1 MLQARFN
8 RQMRTRGNSSV
19 IFYKLAITPRYK
31 AYSKTISKH
40 KCALIV
46 DEHKLD
52 NPAWNSL
59 SETHQRQS
67 IAFEAIQFYDPNYCA
82 FGGATDTEIAAKGIE
97 HYSKLV
103 NRFFIIGEKP
113 SLKKFLSLKNNLVC
127 NQMILKTPI
136 ETELHENIVAL
147 HEKKQQQEVHE
158 LVNLVQPGYFRNK
171 TVALGDYFGIY
182 KGNTLVAVCG
192 ERMKMNA
199 FTEISAIVTHP
210 NHTRK
215 GYAKQLIKHTTD
227 KVFLENKIPYLHVLE
242 SNIHA
247 ISLYEKLGFIT
258 RRKISFWEI
267 ELTN

>member
-31 AYSKTISKH
+31 AYSKTNSKH

-67 IAFEAIQFYDPNYCA
+67 IAFEAIQFYDPNYC
-82 FGGATDTEIAAKGIE
+82 
-97 HYSKLV
+97 
-103 NRFFIIGEKP
+103 
-113 SLKKFLSLKNNLVC
+113 
-127 NQMILKTPI
+127 
-136 ETELHENIVAL
+136 
-147 HEKKQQQEVHE
+147 
-158 LVNLVQPGYFRNK
+158 
-171 TVALGDYFGIY
+171 
-182 KGNTLVAVCG
+182 
-192 ERMKMNA
+192 
-199 FTEISAIVTHP
+199 AIVTHP

-258 RRKISFWEI
+258 RRKSVFGK
-267 ELTN
+267 LS